1 MGKKL
6 NSMVTNINIQESKSE
21 TIISRDADVPLWMQ
35 LKSVLQGKIQ
45 SGELLPDSRLYSEHE
60 LCRMY
65 GVSRTVVREA
75 LSELVHDRF
84 IYRIQGKG
92 TFISGRKEEQDYAG
106 SNIGFS
112 GEMIGKGRELL
123 IKILKQT
130 LAKPSSREKRMLRLD
145 AHQFVVK
152 IRRLMIIDNQT
163 RLLVDMSFPADL
175 VSGFENVNL
184 GNQSIYDVLKRRYG
198 LVPASS
204 ERWIE
209 AILPT
214 DEQAIM
220 LNVSPDTPLLGIESC
235 AYLADGRA
243 FEYYYGYHRSDIS
256 RLHFTFR

>member
-1 MGKKL
+1 MGKYID
-6 NSMVTNINIQESKSE
+6 MQESKSE
-21 TIISRDADVPLWMQ
+21 TIVSREANLPLWMQ
-35 LKSVLQGKIQ
+35 LKSILQGRIQ
-45 SGELLPDSRLYSEHE
+45 SGELLPDSQLHSEHE

-75 LSELVHDRF
+75 LNELVHDRF

-92 TFISGRKEEQDYAG
+92 TFISGRKEEQDFAG

-112 GEMIGKGRELL
+112 GEMIGKGREVMT
-123 IKILKQT
+123 KILKQT
-130 LAKPSSREKRMLRLD
+130 LVKPSAREKRMLRLD
-145 AHQFVVK
+145 AHQPVVK
-152 IRRLMIIDNQT
+152 IRRLMIIDEQV
-163 RLLVDMSFPADL
+163 RMLVDMSFPADL

-184 GNQSIYDVLKRRYG
+184 RNRSIYDILKRSYG

-214 DEQAIM
+214 KKQAAF
-220 LNVSPDTPLLGIESC
+220 LNVSVETPLLGIESC
-235 AYLADGRA
+235 AYLSDGRV
-243 FEYYYGYHRSDIS
+243 FEYYYGLHRSDIS

>member
-1 MGKKL
+1 
-6 NSMVTNINIQESKSE
+6 VQHINIQKSNLAPSIDRE
-21 TIISRDADVPLWMQ
+21 ADSPLWMQ
-35 LKSVLQGKIQ
+35 LKSILQGQIQ
-45 SGELLPDSRLYSEHE
+45 DGELLPDSRLYSENE
-60 LCRMY
+60 LCKIF

-92 TFISGRKEEQDYAG
+92 TFISGRREEQDYAG

-112 GEMIGKGRELL
+112 GEMVGKGRKVLT
-123 IKILKQT
+123 KILQQK
-130 LAKPSSREKRMLRLD
+130 LADPGEREQRMLRLTSP
-145 AHQFVVK
+145 QRVVQ
-152 IRRLMIIDNQT
+152 IRRLLYIGDT
-163 RLLVDMSFPADL
+163 PRLLVDMSFPADL

-184 GNQSIYDVLKRRYG
+184 GNRSIYDVLRRRYG

-209 AILPT
+209 AIRPT
-214 DEQAIM
+214 EKQAGLLKI
-220 LNVSPDTPLLGIESC
+220 SPDTPVVGIESC

-243 FEYYYGYHRSDIS
+243 FEYYYGCHRSDIS

>member
-1 MGKKL
+1 MD
-6 NSMVTNINIQESKSE
+6 SVINFQEPKSE
-21 TIISRDADVPLWMQ
+21 TMINREADTPLWMQ
-35 LKSVLQGKIQ
+35 LKSILQGQIQ
-45 SGELLPDSRLYSEHE
+45 SGKLLPDSRLYSEHE

-112 GEMIGKGRELL
+112 GEMIGKGRELMT
-123 IKILKQT
+123 KILKQT
-130 LAKPSSREKRMLRLD
+130 LAKPNSREKRMLRLD
-145 AHQFVVK
+145 TDQFVVK
-152 IRRLMIIDNQT
+152 IRRLMMIDDQA
-163 RLLVDMSFPADL
+163 RLLVDMSFPAHL
-175 VSGFENVNL
+175 VSGFENVSL
-184 GNQSIYDVLKRRYG
+184 GNKSIYDVLKRRYG

-214 DEQAIM
+214 AEQATVLGI
-220 LNVSPDTPLLGIESC
+220 SSDIPLLGIESC

-256 RLHFTFR
+256 RLHFSFR

>member
-1 MGKKL
+1 M
-6 NSMVTNINIQESKSE
+6 QKSRPAPS
-21 TIISRDADVPLWMQ
+21 IDRDADTPLWMQ
-35 LKSVLQGKIQ
+35 LKAILQGQIQ

-60 LCRMY
+60 LCKLY

-92 TFISGRKEEQDYAG
+92 TFISGLKEEQDYAG

-112 GEMIGKGRELL
+112 GEMIGKGRKVVT
-123 IKILKQT
+123 KILKQT
-130 LAKPSSREKRMLRLD
+130 LAYPGEREQRMLRLTGP
-145 AHQFVVK
+145 QRVVQ
-152 IRRLMIIDNQT
+152 IRRLMCIDDKP

-184 GNQSIYDVLKRRYG
+184 SNRSIYDVLRRRYG
-198 LVPASS
+198 LVPSSS

-214 DEQAIM
+214 DKQAAL
-220 LNVSPDTPLLGIESC
+220 LNMSPGTPLLGIESC

-243 FEYYYGYHRSDIS
+243 FEYYYGFHRSDIS

>member
-1 MGKKL
+1 MQTSRL
-6 NSMVTNINIQESKSE
+6 APSIN
-21 TIISRDADVPLWMQ
+21 RDADPPLWMQ
-35 LKSVLQGKIQ
+35 LKSILKGQIQ

-92 TFISGRKEEQDYAG
+92 TFISSRKEEQDFAG

-112 GEMIGKGRELL
+112 GEMIGKGHKVMT
-123 IKILKQT
+123 KILKQT
-130 LAKPSSREKRMLRLD
+130 LADPGELEHRMLRLTS
-145 AHQFVVK
+145 AQRVVQ
-152 IRRLMIIDNQT
+152 IRRLMYIDDQA

-175 VSGFENVNL
+175 VSGFENINL
-184 GNQSIYDVLKRRYG
+184 SNQSIYDVLRRRYG
-198 LVPASS
+198 LVPSTS

-214 DEQAIM
+214 ENQAGL
-220 LNVSPDTPLLGIESC
+220 LNISAATPLLGIESC
-235 AYLADGRA
+235 AYLADGLP

>member
-1 MGKKL
+1 
-6 NSMVTNINIQESKSE
+6 
-21 TIISRDADVPLWMQ
+21 
-35 LKSVLQGKIQ
+35 
-45 SGELLPDSRLYSEHE
+45 
-60 LCRMY
+60 MY

-112 GEMIGKGRELL
+112 GEMIGKGREL
-123 IKILKQT
+123 ITKILKQT
-130 LAKPSSREKRMLRLD
+130 LAKPSSREKRMLRLE
-145 AHQFVVK
+145 ARQFVVK
-152 IRRLMIIDNQT
+152 IRRLMIIDGQA

-175 VSGFENVNL
+175 VGGFENVNL

-198 LVPASS
+198 LAPASS

-214 DEQAIM
+214 DEQA
-220 LNVSPDTPLLGIESC
+220 NLLGISPNTPVLGIASC

>member
-1 MGKKL
+1 MQDIRTRR
-6 NSMVTNINIQESKSE
+6 SRPVPSIN
-21 TIISRDADVPLWMQ
+21 RDTDTPLWMQ
-35 LKSVLQGKIQ
+35 LKSILQGQIQ
-45 SGELLPDSRLYSEHE
+45 RGELLPDSRLYSEHE
-60 LCRMY
+60 LCRIY

-75 LSELVHDRF
+75 LSELVHDRV

-92 TFISGRKEEQDYAG
+92 TYVSGRKEEQDYPG

-112 GEMIGKGRELL
+112 GEMIGKGREVKT
-123 IKILKQT
+123 KILKQT
-130 LAKPSSREKRMLRLD
+130 LAGPSKREHRMLRLTSP
-145 AHQFVVK
+145 QRVVQ
-152 IRRLMIIDNQT
+152 IRRLMYIDDQA

-184 GNQSIYDVLKRRYG
+184 GNKSIYDVLKRRYG
-198 LVPASS
+198 LVPSSS

-214 DEQAIM
+214 EKQAAL
-220 LNVSPDTPLLGIESC
+220 LNISPGTPLLGIESC
-235 AYLADGRA
+235 AYLEDGRA

>member
-1 MGKKL
+1 VQPITL
-6 NSMVTNINIQESKSE
+6 QKSRPASSIDRE
-21 TIISRDADVPLWMQ
+21 ADTPLWMQ
-35 LKSVLQGKIQ
+35 LKAILQGQIQ

-60 LCRMY
+60 LCKLY

-84 IYRIQGKG
+84 IYRVQGKG
-92 TFISGRKEEQDYAG
+92 TFISGLKEEQDYAG

-112 GEMIGKGRELL
+112 GEMIGKGRKVVT
-123 IKILKQT
+123 KILKQT
-130 LAKPSSREKRMLRLD
+130 LADPGEREQRMLRL
-145 AHQFVVK
+145 AGPQRVVQ
-152 IRRLMIIDNQT
+152 IRRLMYIDDNP
-163 RLLVDMSFPADL
+163 RLLVDLSFPADL

-184 GNQSIYDVLKRRYG
+184 GNRSIYDVLRRRYG
-198 LVPASS
+198 LVPSSS

-214 DEQAIM
+214 DKQAAL
-220 LNVSPDTPLLGIESC
+220 LNISPGTPLLGIESC

-243 FEYYYGYHRSDIS
+243 FEYYYGFHRSDIS

>member
-1 MGKKL
+1 VQPITLKK
-6 NSMVTNINIQESKSE
+6 
-21 TIISRDADVPLWMQ
+21 SRPASSIDREADTPLWMQ
-35 LKSVLQGKIQ
+35 LKAILQGQIQ

-60 LCRMY
+60 LCKLY

-84 IYRIQGKG
+84 IYRVQGKG
-92 TFISGRKEEQDYAG
+92 TFISGLKEEQDYAG

-112 GEMIGKGRELL
+112 GEMIGKGRKVVT
-123 IKILKQT
+123 KILKQT
-130 LAKPSSREKRMLRLD
+130 LADPGEREQRMLRL
-145 AHQFVVK
+145 AGPQRVVQ
-152 IRRLMIIDNQT
+152 IRRLMYIDDNP
-163 RLLVDMSFPADL
+163 RLLVDLSFPADL

-184 GNQSIYDVLKRRYG
+184 GNRSIYDVLRRRYG
-198 LVPASS
+198 LVPSSS

-214 DEQAIM
+214 DKQAAL
-220 LNVSPDTPLLGIESC
+220 LNISPGTPLLGIESC

-243 FEYYYGYHRSDIS
+243 FEYYYGFHRSDIS

>member
-1 MGKKL
+1 
-6 NSMVTNINIQESKSE
+6 VQQIEQPTINRE
-21 TIISRDADVPLWMQ
+21 ADTPLWLQ
-35 LKSVLQGKIQ
+35 LKSILQGHIQ
-45 SGELLPDSRLYSEHE
+45 NGELLPDSRLYSEHE

-75 LSELVHDRF
+75 LSELVHDRY

-112 GEMIGKGRELL
+112 GEMIGKGRKVKT
-123 IKILKQT
+123 KILKQI
-130 LAKPSSREKRMLRLD
+130 LAEPGEREQRMLRLISP
-145 AHQFVVK
+145 QQVVR
-152 IRRLMIIDNQT
+152 IRRLMYIDDQA

-175 VSGFENVNL
+175 VSGFEKVNI
-184 GNQSIYDVLKRRYG
+184 GNKSIYDVLKRRYG
-198 LVPASS
+198 LVPSSS

-214 DEQAIM
+214 DKQAAM
-220 LNVSPDTPLLGIESC
+220 LNISPGTPMLGIESC
-235 AYLADGRA
+235 TYLSDGRA
-243 FEYYYGYHRSDIS
+243 FEYYYGIHRSDIS

>member
-1 MGKKL
+1 MP
-6 NSMVTNINIQESKSE
+6 SINRE
-21 TIISRDADVPLWMQ
+21 ADSPLWLQ
-35 LKSVLQGKIQ
+35 LKSILQDQIQ

-112 GEMIGKGRELL
+112 GEMIGKGRKVMS
-123 IKILKQT
+123 KILKQT
-130 LAKPSSREKRMLRLD
+130 LTYPGEREQRMLRLISS
-145 AHQFVVK
+145 QQVVQ
-152 IRRLMIIDNQT
+152 IRRLMYIDDQV

-175 VSGFENVNL
+175 VASFENVNL
-184 GNQSIYDVLKRRYG
+184 GNRSIYDVLKRRYG
-198 LVPASS
+198 LVPSTS

-209 AILPT
+209 ATLPT
-214 DEQAIM
+214 EKQADL
-220 LNVSPDTPLLGIESC
+220 LNIPPGTPLLGIESC
-235 AYLADGRA
+235 AYLPDGRT
-243 FEYYYGYHRSDIS
+243 FEYYYGLHRSDIS